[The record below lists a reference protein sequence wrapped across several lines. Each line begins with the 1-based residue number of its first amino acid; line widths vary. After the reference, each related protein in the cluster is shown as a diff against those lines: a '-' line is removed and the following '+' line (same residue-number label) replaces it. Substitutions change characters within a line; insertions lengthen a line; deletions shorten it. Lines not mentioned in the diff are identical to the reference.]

1 MSKAAKNIMVRVIK
15 KRVSEGEALDEILEG
30 YSKLTDAEKQELRE
44 AVEYKRGAGTCWR
57 R

>member
-15 KRVSEGEALDEILEG
+15 KRVSEGEVLDGILEG

-44 AVEYKRGAGTCWR
+44 AVE
-57 R
+57 

>member
-15 KRVSEGEALDEILEG
+15 KRVSEGKVLDEILEG

-44 AVEYKRGAGTCWR
+44 AVE
-57 R
+57 